1 MQKRRVYPTSAYW
14 NFIYFITPCIYLYL
28 RYTAR
33 SSLARKST
41 FTCSVA
47 SVVKIHSKSPR
58 FMHRL
63 PGRRRAVLIVG
74 VDIVVVHILSGEH
87 GGPGGAAHGGSH
99 KSVGEGGPPMLHNLS
114 CFVHDLQGPQLHILV
129 IGEHKDNVGS
139 DVFSFLLYP
148 SSEPL
153 GSDSRTEGP
162 QQFCAQDR
170 QNQGTARILHCV
182 WSNVAKLTKRLSLL
196 ASAGL
201 GSQGK
206 RERER

>member
-114 CFVHDLQGPQLHILV
+114 CFVHDLQGPWKGQFQCCLAACATRTPIYAVSL
-129 IGEHKDNVGS
+129 S
-139 DVFSFLLYP
+139 DPV
-148 SSEPL
+148 PL
-153 GSDSRTEGP
+153 
-162 QQFCAQDR
+162 
-170 QNQGTARILHCV
+170 IY
-182 WSNVAKLTKRLSLL
+182 
-196 ASAGL
+196 
-201 GSQGK
+201 
-206 RERER
+206 